1 MLEERSE
8 PIAMGALD
16 RGEYSSES
24 LRDEYGLG
32 GRSRDDGS
40 EERAS

>member
-1 MLEERSE
+1 M
-8 PIAMGALD
+8 AMEALD
-16 RGEYSSES
+16 LGEYSSES

-32 GRSRDDGS
+32 GRSRGGGS